1 MQYCGNNRNDSVA
14 IIAVYYFQYRPTLL
28 AGIPSDPDLAGPG
41 TTSSG
46 LALIDLLSTLIEVCL
61 GNRVPD
67 SPAPAVEVLIT
78 LGVITV
84 EIGDKLREGIKVVAV
99 SLRLVRLT
107 MLAVAVLDSRVSTL
121 ESVCPLS
128 DPRVSLGSCVTSD
141 A

>member
-1 MQYCGNNRNDSVA
+1 MNLQPV
-14 IIAVYYFQYRPTLL
+14 

-128 DPRVSLGSCVTSD
+128 DPRVSLGSRVTSD